1 MSGLVASARQWR
13 SYEKRTRKLFA
24 KHRVKTF
31 HATDVRRGSGDFEGW
46 TVDKKLRF
54 LDEFGTIINETVELM
69 FNAVMLRAD
78 YQYYCKL
85 DWPKGRKDSEYAIL
99 GRAVAAAA
107 IDGVANCLA
116 YVGSLEPA
124 LHLVFESGHENSGDI
139 VRVYD
144 EIVKHVGSNKALSS
158 LSFQDKSASLPL
170 AAADYQA
177 YTCYRLET
185 KAKPIGFLKG
195 PSKADASYR
204 KNAYRIPLGRR
215 TLLALNQQAKDL
227 ARKGVS

>member
-1 MSGLVASARQWR
+1 MSGVVASARRWR

-24 KHRVKTF
+24 KYRVKTF

-46 TVDKKLRF
+46 TVDKKIKF
-54 LDEFGTIINETVELM
+54 LDEFGTIINETAELM

-78 YQYYCKL
+78 YQFYCKL
-85 DWPKGRKDSEYAIL
+85 DWPKGRKNSEYAIL

-107 IDGVANCLA
+107 IDGVANVPA
-116 YVGSLEPA
+116 IKAGAEPN
-124 LHLVFESGHENSGDI
+124 LHLVFESGHDNSGDI

-144 EIVKHVGSNKALSS
+144 EIVRHVGSNKAMSS
-158 LSFQDKSASLPL
+158 LSFQDKASSLPL

-185 KAKPIGFLKG
+185 NAKPIGLLKG
-195 PSKADASYR
+195 PSKADAAYR
-204 KNAYRIPLGRR
+204 KNCFRIPLGRR